1 MVSNT
6 RPIKARGA
14 EERIRAEDLTDG
26 QAIDSNRF
34 VELFSQ
40 QGDSVTAYGPGNGP
54 QNRQAATGFSDI
66 DLQVDN
72 DGVVEAAKGKLRWE
86 IYADP
91 AKEDLVAVSSTYDVG
106 DFRSAVAADRTEK
119 RVMPAQQ
126 PLAGNDSHVVLAIRT
141 ADSEDGA
148 TVSVADSDDDVG
160 IAYSRYK

>member
-14 EERIRAEDLTDG
+14 EERIRAEDLADATL
-26 QAIDSNRF
+26 DSNRF
-34 VELFSQ
+34 VELFAQ

-54 QNRQAATGFSDI
+54 QNRQAATGFSDM

-72 DGVVEAAKGKLRWE
+72 GGAIEAAKGKLRWE

-91 AKEDLVAVSSTYDVG
+91 SKEDLVAVSSTYDVG

-141 ADSEDGA
+141 ADSQDGA
-148 TVSVADSDDDVG
+148 TVSVADSADDVG

>member
-26 QAIDSNRF
+26 QALDSNRF
-34 VELFSQ
+34 VELFSE

-54 QNRQAATGFSDI
+54 QNRQAATGFSDL

-91 AKEDLVAVSSTYDVG
+91 AKEDLVAVSSTFDVG
-106 DFRSAVAADRTEK
+106 DFRSAVSAARTEK

-126 PLAGNDSHVVLAIRT
+126 PLAGDDSHVVLAFRSV
-141 ADSEDGA
+141 DSQDGA